1 MIIAPSI
8 LSADM
13 ANLKSEVDMLN
24 ASAAE
29 WIHFDIMDGVF
40 VPNLSFGFPIL
51 EAVRRC
57 TAKPLDVHLMMVQ
70 PERYVERF
78 KAAGATILT
87 VQYEACTH
95 LHRVLEH
102 IKKLD
107 MKAGVALNPHT
118 PASALEEV
126 AHLTDVAL
134 VMSVNPGFGGQ
145 TFIENSYDK
154 IRRVRELLLR
164 KNSPAAIE
172 VDGGVTLSNAPQV
185 KAAGA
190 DVLVAGSLVFTASHP
205 QEVIAKLAAV

>member
-8 LSADM
+8 LSANM

-57 TAKPLDVHLMMVQ
+57 TGKPLDVHLMMVQ

-78 KAAGATILT
+78 KASGAAILT

-102 IKKLD
+102 VKKLE

-126 AHLTDVAL
+126 APLMDMAL

-154 IRRVRELLLR
+154 ISRVRELLLR
-164 KNSPAAIE
+164 KKSAATIE
-172 VDGGVTLSNAPQV
+172 VDGGVTLANAPRI

-190 DVLVAGSLVFTASHP
+190 DVLVAGSLVFTSPRP
-205 QEVIAKLAAV
+205 QEIIAKLAAV

>member
-1 MIIAPSI
+1 MLIAPSI

-57 TAKPLDVHLMMVQ
+57 TRKPLDVHLMMVQ
-70 PERYVERF
+70 PERYAERF
-78 KAAGATILT
+78 KESGASILT

-95 LHRVLEH
+95 LHRVLER

-107 MKAGVALNPHT
+107 MKAGVAINPHT
-118 PASALEEV
+118 PVSALEEV
-126 AHLTDVAL
+126 AALADLVL
-134 VMSVNPGFGGQ
+134 VMSVDPGFGGQ
-145 TFIENSYDK
+145 AFIENSYDK
-154 IRRVRELLLR
+154 ISRVSELLLR
-164 KNSPAAIE
+164 KNSSAPVE
-172 VDGGVTLSNAPQV
+172 VDGGVTLDNAPKI

-190 DVLVAGSLVFTASHP
+190 GVLVAGSLVFTAPRP
-205 QEVIAKLAAV
+205 QETIALLAEI

>member
-1 MIIAPSI
+1 MLIAPSI

-13 ANLKSEVDMLN
+13 AHLKREVDMLN

-102 IKKLD
+102 IKKLG

-118 PASALEEV
+118 PAGVLEEV
-126 AHLTDVAL
+126 AQLADVAL

-145 TFIENSYDK
+145 AFIEGSCDK
-154 IRRVRELLLR
+154 VGRVRELLL
-164 KNSPAAIE
+164 KKKSPAAIE
-172 VDGGVTLSNAPQV
+172 VDGGVTLSNAPQI

-190 DVLVAGSLVFTASHP
+190 DVLVAGSLIFTAPRP
-205 QEVIAKLAAV
+205 QEVIAKLAAL

>member
-1 MIIAPSI
+1 MLIAPSI

-13 ANLKSEVDMLN
+13 TNLKSEVEMLN

-51 EAVRRC
+51 DAVRRC
-57 TAKPLDVHLMMVQ
+57 TRKPLDVHLMMVQ

-78 KAAGATILT
+78 KESGAAILT

-95 LHRVLEH
+95 LHRVLER
-102 IKKLD
+102 IKKLE

-118 PASALEEV
+118 PASVLEEV
-126 AHLTDVAL
+126 ATLADLVL
-134 VMSVNPGFGGQ
+134 VMSVDPGFGGQ
-145 TFIENSYDK
+145 AFIENSYDK
-154 IRRVRELLLR
+154 ISRVSELLQR
-164 KNSPAAIE
+164 KSSSALVE
-172 VDGGVTLSNAPQV
+172 VDGGVTLENAPKI

-190 DVLVAGSLVFTASHP
+190 NVLVAGNLVFSAPHP
-205 QEVIAKLAAV
+205 QEVIALLAKI

>member
-1 MIIAPSI
+1 
-8 LSADM
+8 M

-24 ASAAE
+24 ASAAA
-29 WIHFDIMDGVF
+29 WIHFDIMDGLF

-57 TAKPLDVHLMMVQ
+57 TRKPLDVHLMMVQ

-78 KAAGATILT
+78 KAAGADILT
-87 VQYEACTH
+87 VQYEACAH
-95 LHRVLEH
+95 LHRALEH
-102 IKKLD
+102 IKKLG

-118 PASALEEV
+118 PANALEEI
-126 AHLTDVAL
+126 AQLIDMAL

-145 TFIENSYDK
+145 TLIENSYGK
-154 IRRVRELLLR
+154 VSRVRELLLK

-172 VDGGVTLSNAPQV
+172 VDGGVTLENAPKV

-190 DVLVAGSLVFTASHP
+190 DVLVAGSLIFTAPHP
-205 QEVIAKLAAV
+205 QEVIAKLAAL

>member
-1 MIIAPSI
+1 MIISPSI

-13 ANLKSEVDMLN
+13 ANLKGEVDMLN
-24 ASAAE
+24 ASAAK

-57 TAKPLDVHLMMVQ
+57 TDKPLDVHLMMVH

-78 KAAGATILT
+78 KTSGAAILT

-102 IKKLD
+102 IRKLE

-118 PASALEEV
+118 PVSALEEV
-126 AHLTDVAL
+126 AHLADLVL

-154 IRRVRELLLR
+154 ISRLRELLL
-164 KNSPAAIE
+164 KKKSPAAIE
-172 VDGGVTLSNAPQV
+172 VDGGVTLDNASRI

-190 DVLVAGSLVFTASHP
+190 DVLVAGSLVFSATHP
-205 QEVIAKLAAV
+205 QEIIAKLAAV

>member
-1 MIIAPSI
+1 MLISPSI

-57 TAKPLDVHLMMVQ
+57 TRKPLDVHLMMVQ

-78 KAAGATILT
+78 KAAGANILT
-87 VQYEACTH
+87 VQYEACAH
-95 LHRVLEH
+95 LHRALEH
-102 IKKLD
+102 IKKLG

-126 AHLTDVAL
+126 AALADLVL
-134 VMSVNPGFGGQ
+134 VMSVDPGFGGQ
-145 TFIENSYDK
+145 AFIENSYDK
-154 IRRVRELLLR
+154 VSRARALLQR
-164 KNSPAAIE
+164 KNSSAHVE
-172 VDGGVTLSNAPQV
+172 VDGGVTLANAPRI

-190 DVLVAGSLVFTASHP
+190 DALVAGSLVFTAAHP
-205 QEVIAKLAAV
+205 QEIIAKLAAA

>member
-1 MIIAPSI
+1 
-8 LSADM
+8 M

-29 WIHFDIMDGVF
+29 WVHFDIMDGVF

-57 TAKPLDVHLMMVQ
+57 TRKPLDVHLMMVQ
-70 PERYVERF
+70 PERYVEQF
-78 KAAGATILT
+78 KASGANILT

-102 IKKLD
+102 IKKLG
-107 MKAGVALNPHT
+107 MKAGVAINPHT
-118 PASALEEV
+118 PASVLEEV
-126 AHLTDVAL
+126 ATLADLVL

-145 TFIENSYDK
+145 AFIENSYSK
-154 IRRVRELLLR
+154 ISRVRELLQR
-164 KNSPAAIE
+164 KNSPALIE
-172 VDGGVTLSNAPQV
+172 VDGGVTLDNAPKI

-190 DVLVAGSLVFTASHP
+190 NVLVAGNLVFTASHP
-205 QEVIAKLAAV
+205 QEVIALLAKI